1 MAGKKTIQNNGRTAD
16 GRFKKG
22 HTNGFKPGQSGNPG
36 GRPRND
42 TLTAS
47 LLAKLK
53 ELAPGADE
61 KTVADCLA
69 TVLVREA
76 LQGSIHAISLI
87 ADRTEGK
94 ARQAID
100 VDVKT
105 MWNITELMSGDL
117 TEAIHESGLS
127 QDQADKLL
135 EAVEQRWRTIR
146 VDGSRGDPEG

>member
-1 MAGKKTIQNNGRTAD
+1 TTEIVVGAGEIQWRKIDAGSPPAGRFETMAGKKTIQNNGRTAD

-100 VDVKT
+100 V
-105 MWNITELMSGDL
+105 
-117 TEAIHESGLS
+117 
-127 QDQADKLL
+127 
-135 EAVEQRWRTIR
+135 
-146 VDGSRGDPEG
+146 